1 MPAKRGRPPKSK
13 HVDAAA
19 ADAVEP
25 DNMDEDMQ
33 LALTLDES
41 MASNIATQNMNY
53 MEDPEMD
60 KNTLALIMQLQEQE
74 RIDQEARD
82 YELAKS
88 IEQRDQQY
96 ANQQQAQAQ
105 PQPPL
110 QRPPQQRPQ
119 PHQRSEHNL
128 LTRYEQAMAERNA
141 AAANDSSDSDENPYR
156 INIPDDDEIRK
167 NIMKKQN
174 EQMLIEQMR
183 MERMEQDA
191 EYETALLQHK
201 DNGNIPVPR
210 YHGTKSS
217 NIVNEAEE
225 LLKRINE
232 KYNLTSKPAKPA
244 AAVESLEP
252 VSGDGPEDEE
262 PLVPKSREDLRK
274 ARMQWLNKMSK

>member
-13 HVDAAA
+13 PVDAAA
-19 ADAVEP
+19 AAAP

-96 ANQQQAQAQ
+96 ANQQQAQPQ
-105 PQPPL
+105 PQHPPL
-110 QRPPQQRPQ
+110 QRPQPQ

-141 AAANDSSDSDENPYR
+141 ASANDSSDSDENPYH
-156 INIPDDDEIRK
+156 INNPDDDEIRK
-167 NIMKKQN
+167 NIMKKQQY
-174 EQMLIEQMR
+174 ELMR

-191 EYETALLQHK
+191 EYENALLQH
-201 DNGNIPVPR
+201 NGNGNMPVPR

-232 KYNLTSKPAKPA
+232 KYNLTSKPEKPEKTE
-244 AAVESLEP
+244 AAVDSLEP

>member
-13 HVDAAA
+13 TVDAAA
-19 ADAVEP
+19 AAAP

-96 ANQQQAQAQ
+96 ANQQQAQ
-105 PQPPL
+105 PPL
-110 QRPPQQRPQ
+110 QRPPLQRPQPHPYPQ

-141 AAANDSSDSDENPYR
+141 ASANDSSDSDENPYH
-156 INIPDDDEIRK
+156 INNPDDDEIRK
-167 NIMKKQN
+167 NIMKKQQY
-174 EQMLIEQMR
+174 ELMR

-191 EYETALLQHK
+191 EYENALLQHK
-201 DNGNIPVPR
+201 DNGNMPVPR

-232 KYNLTSKPAKPA
+232 KYNLTSKPENPAKPEA
-244 AAVESLEP
+244 SVDSLES